1 MAFIEWM
8 NQMVDHTSSVV
19 AYKQTHIGFVQSSSV
34 GTLTKRRDLSS
45 TVSFSVFFLSF
56 SPR

>member
-45 TVSFSVFFLSF
+45 TVSFSVFF
-56 SPR
+56 